1 MPCTWKRPADGHA
14 KRPRPDRVSRR
25 GLGWFCQGQLATRC
39 QGAAGRHRDRALA
52 SARKCRAIQLKL
64 QGLTY
69 QQIADELGYTSRGT
83 VYKIIRT
90 AQATQLTDAVEE
102 HLDIEVSRLN
112 ALQAAVWPAAMS
124 GDLQALVVAVCS

>member
-1 MPCTWKRPADGHA
+1 MTAQVAEAVLP
-14 KRPRPDRVSRR
+14 RVS
-25 GLGWFCQGQLATRC
+25 
-39 QGAAGRHRDRALA
+39 GRHRDRALA

-83 VYKIIRT
+83 VYKIIKT

-102 HLDIEVSRLN
+102 RRAARSEGDGSRQDPQLPG
-112 ALQAAVWPAAMS
+112 AAASQRPR
-124 GDLQALVVAVCS
+124 